1 MPEISAAPTP
11 APIHVRFFAAAAEA
25 AGAQE
30 LRLPVPAEGIAV
42 MELLADL
49 PRMVREQGSSP
60 GPAADSAAGDA
71 DRNPD
76 ERPERHSD
84 HNSDDGAATL
94 SLERVCARSSVLIN
108 GVRARTETSRVRPG
122 DQLDVLPPFAGG

>member
-1 MPEISAAPTP
+1 MTETSAATTP

-42 MELLADL
+42 LELLADL
-49 PRMVREQGSSP
+49 PRMVREQGAST
-60 GPAADSAAGDA
+60 DAGAGSDA
-71 DRNPD
+71 TAP
-76 ERPERHSD
+76 
-84 HNSDDGAATL
+84 
-94 SLERVCARSSVLIN
+94 SLEKVCARSSVLIN